1 MALSRINANS
11 ITDDSITVDQIADT
25 AVHGRRNLLING
37 AMQVAARGTSFA
49 TMGNGDS
56 QYTLD
61 RFKWQESGSPT
72 LEMTVT
78 QDSSSPNEMGNSK
91 SLKVEVTTAQSSLGS
106 GDRVRI
112 EQYIEASSCQSIAKG
127 TSAAKALSASFWVK
141 SSKTGTYIVELQEN
155 DNDRINSQSYSIS
168 SADTWEYKTLTFP
181 ADTTGAINND
191 NGNGISFRM
200 YLCAGTDYTSGSLN
214 TSWVAVSG
222 NNTGAA
228 VGQVNLADTANATW
242 FITGVQLEVGKATPF
257 EHRSFDEQLI
267 LCQRYYFTNNYG
279 NPGASLNGGP
289 SGIAFDAAEA
299 AIPYQFPVEMRAAP
313 TLTIYD
319 NAGNTARVHRM
330 RSGDHGNSASAS
342 LIGKTGFANFASTGF
357 TVGAGYLCGLEA
369 NAEL

>member
-1 MALSRINANS
+1 MSKAAELAALIGSQTALSN
-11 ITDDSITVDQIADT
+11 
-25 AVHGRRNLLING
+25 RNLIING
-37 AMQVAARGTSFA
+37 AMQVAQRGTSFA

-78 QDSSSPNEMGNSK
+78 QDSSSPSEMGNGK

-112 EQYIEASSCQSIAKG
+112 EQYIEAQNCQSIAKG
-127 TSAAKALSASFWVK
+127 TTAAKALSASFWVK
-141 SSKTGTYIVELQEN
+141 SSKTGTYIIELQEN

-168 SADTWEYKTLTFP
+168 SANTWEYKTVTFP

-191 NGNGISFRM
+191 NGNGITFRM

-228 VGQVNLADTANATW
+228 VGQVNLADTVNATW
-242 FITGVQLEVGKATPF
+242 FVTSIQLEVGEQATAF
-257 EHRSFDEQLI
+257 EHRSFGDTLLQ
-267 LCQRYYFTNNYG
+267 CQRYLFKGDAQCLGSADSGG
-279 NPGASLNGGP
+279 NIQLAV
-289 SGIAFDAAEA
+289 
-299 AIPYQFPVEMRAAP
+299 QTPVNLRANP
-313 TLTIYD
+313 TLVSFSSALRGAVLATSSGAAFSAMVAPRVTLTVS
-319 NAGNTARVHRM
+319 NTGTANSLVAGF
-330 RSGDHGNSASAS
+330 GGSASVH
-342 LIGKTGFANFASTGF
+342 LD
-357 TVGAGYLCGLEA
+357 
-369 NAEL
+369 AEL

>member
-1 MALSRINANS
+1 MSKAAELAALIGSQTALSN
-11 ITDDSITVDQIADT
+11 
-25 AVHGRRNLLING
+25 RNLIING
-37 AMQVAARGTSFA
+37 AMQVAQRGTSFA

-61 RFKWQESGSPT
+61 RFRWQESGSPT

-78 QDSSSPNEMGNSK
+78 QDSSSPSEMGNGK

-112 EQYIEASSCQSIAKG
+112 EQYIEAQNCQSIAKG

-168 SADTWEYKTLTFP
+168 SADTWEHKTLTFP

-228 VGQVNLADTANATW
+228 VGQVNLADTVNATW
-242 FITGVQLEVGKATPF
+242 YITGVQLEAGEQATPF
-257 EHRSFDEQLI
+257 EHRSYGDELQKCL
-267 LCQRYYFTNNYG
+267 RYYFDNVGSQERYTITKARELDRNRAVQIPHPVPMRATPSITKVTDAANYTTTITTVDEFGSRASG
-279 NPGASLNGGP
+279 NAPSDGTIAGAGTFK
-289 SGIAFDAAEA
+289 FDA
-299 AIPYQFPVEMRAAP
+299 
-313 TLTIYD
+313 
-319 NAGNTARVHRM
+319 
-330 RSGDHGNSASAS
+330 
-342 LIGKTGFANFASTGF
+342 
-357 TVGAGYLCGLEA
+357 
-369 NAEL
+369 EL

>member
-1 MALSRINANS
+1 MSKAAELAALIGSQTALSN
-11 ITDDSITVDQIADT
+11 
-25 AVHGRRNLLING
+25 RNLIING
-37 AMQVAARGTSFA
+37 AMQVAQRGTSFA

-78 QDSSSPNEMGNSK
+78 QDSSSPSEMGNSK

-112 EQYIEASSCQSIAKG
+112 EQYIEAQNCQSIAKG

-168 SADTWEYKTLTFP
+168 SANTWEYKTLTFP

-191 NGNGISFRM
+191 NGNGITFRM

-214 TSWVAVSG
+214 TSWVGVSG
-222 NNTGAA
+222 NYTGAA
-228 VGQVNLADTANATW
+228 VGQVNLADTVNATW
-242 FITGVQLEVGKATPF
+242 FVTGVQLEVGEQATPF
-257 EHRSFDEQLI
+257 EHRSFGDELAR
-267 LCQRYYFTNNYG
+267 CQRYFTTWEASWTGVAEGANYHQS
-279 NPGASLNGGP
+279 ALVSL
-289 SGIAFDAAEA
+289 
-299 AIPYQFPVEMRAAP
+299 PV
-313 TLTIYD
+313 
-319 NAGNTARVHRM
+319 HM
-330 RSGDHGNSASAS
+330 RSTPTVARTGGTNSTRYPSSAWGVVKRNTTSFTSFVTAQSLGGNETWQA
-342 LIGKTGFANFASTGF
+342 IGTAD
-357 TVGAGYLCGLEA
+357 
-369 NAEL
+369 AEL

>member
-1 MALSRINANS
+1 MSRAREF
-11 ITDDSITVDQIADT
+11 ADLAGSADAGGLT
-25 AVHGRRNLLING
+25 GRNLIING
-37 AMQVAARGTSFA
+37 AMQVAQRGTSFA

-112 EQYIEASSCQSIAKG
+112 EQYIEAQNCQSIAKG

-168 SADTWEYKTLTFP
+168 SANTWEHKTLTFP

-191 NGNGISFRM
+191 TGNGISFRM

-214 TSWVAVSG
+214 TSWVGVSG

-228 VGQVNLADTANATW
+228 VGQVNLADTVNATW
-242 FITGVQLEVGKATPF
+242 YITGVQLEVGEQATPF
-257 EHRSFDEQLI
+257 EHRSFGEELA
-267 LCQRYYFTNNYG
+267 LCQRYYEQVG
-279 NPGASLNGGP
+279 NGAPALANSSTQFWTGYTFKTEKRAEPTAILIASTLRYFKFGIANRDTSSPGIDAAYYSPRSAIIRVAGFSSLTANEATITGG
-289 SGIAFDAAEA
+289 STGNHRDVMFAFDA
-299 AIPYQFPVEMRAAP
+299 
-313 TLTIYD
+313 
-319 NAGNTARVHRM
+319 
-330 RSGDHGNSASAS
+330 
-342 LIGKTGFANFASTGF
+342 
-357 TVGAGYLCGLEA
+357 
-369 NAEL
+369 EL

>member
-1 MALSRINANS
+1 MPLSKIVANS
-11 ITDDSITVDQIADT
+11 ITDNTITTDQIADT
-25 AVHGRRNLLING
+25 SVHGRRNLIING
-37 AMQVAARGTSFA
+37 AMQVSQRGTSFA

-112 EQYIEASSCQSIAKG
+112 EQYIEAQNCQSIAKG

-168 SADTWEYKTLTFP
+168 SANTWEHKTLTFP

-191 NGNGISFRM
+191 TGNGISFRM

-214 TSWVAVSG
+214 TSWVGVSG

-228 VGQVNLADTANATW
+228 VGQVNLADTVNATW
-242 FITGVQLEVGKATPF
+242 YITGVQLEVGDKATPF
-257 EHRSFDEQLI
+257 EHRSPGEELA
-267 LCQRYYFTNNYG
+267 LCQRYYVEYRNSRFINGYKRQDAQTAWKVKFPVPMRATPAVTLDDGGSFTNFQSVYTATQSSPVIYE
-279 NPGASLNGGP
+279 PGAELSEIVLTVNSTYSGTHEVIP
-289 SGIAFDAAEA
+289 SWESQEVIFDA
-299 AIPYQFPVEMRAAP
+299 
-313 TLTIYD
+313 
-319 NAGNTARVHRM
+319 
-330 RSGDHGNSASAS
+330 
-342 LIGKTGFANFASTGF
+342 
-357 TVGAGYLCGLEA
+357 
-369 NAEL
+369 EL